1 MHTHTVSK
9 SPPERVTS
17 SPSFKKVLVSPL
29 PRSIVLDPLHESSSI
44 EPKLSGSFVHTN
56 TVSVLYNTAL
66 CRNML
71 VSFFFFQKTNKLDIL
86 LLKQL

>member
-1 MHTHTVSK
+1 MHMHTDSK

-17 SPSFKKVLVSPL
+17 SPSFKKVLDSPL

-44 EPKLSGSFVHTN
+44 EPKLSGFFVHTN

-66 CRNML
+66 CRNIL
-71 VSFFFFQKTNKLDIL
+71 VSLFFLSENK
-86 LLKQL
+86 QA